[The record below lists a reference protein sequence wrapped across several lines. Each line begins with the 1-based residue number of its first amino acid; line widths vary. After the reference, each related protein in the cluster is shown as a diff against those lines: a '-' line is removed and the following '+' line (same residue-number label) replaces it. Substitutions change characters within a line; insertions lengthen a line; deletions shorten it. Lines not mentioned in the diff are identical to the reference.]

1 MSKQSWSLLLS
12 ALAMGGCG
20 DTFAVSLGSNA
31 QPELEMDEVVDA
43 ATSMDVPDAM
53 PSMPDDEE
61 DEDEDEESE
70 GEEEEEE
77 SGAEP

>member
-1 MSKQSWSLLLS
+1 MSRLCWSMLLS
-12 ALAMGGCG
+12 VLAVGCS

-31 QPELEMDEVVDA
+31 QPELAMDEVVDA
-43 ATSMDVPDAM
+43 ATSMDMPDAM

-61 DEDEDEESE
+61 DEDQDLDEESQ
-70 GEEEEEE
+70 GEEEE